1 MPKLYGMN
9 YFLKKGRGYETTSL
23 LIEGRKRAID
33 SPKVRMDL
41 ILSQLQSNLEQE
53 TIYLWIQ
60 FHSEKWHCFCTINCS
75 NMLHNY

>member
-1 MPKLYGMN
+1 MPKLDAMN

-23 LIEGRKRAID
+23 LIEVRKRAID

-53 TIYLWIQ
+53 TIYL
-60 FHSEKWHCFCTINCS
+60 
-75 NMLHNY
+75 